1 MATDVKT
8 VLDSME
14 NALRL
19 QIQANAE
26 RRSAKAEREEKEF
39 IEKLMQTAASK
50 TELEAKAESIKGT
63 QDAVRRDQ
71 LMMLMMAGF

>member
-1 MATDVKT
+1 MATDIRT

-19 QIQANAE
+19 QMQANAE
-26 RRSAKAEREEKEF
+26 RRSARAEREEQEF
-39 IEKLMQTAASK
+39 LEKLKRTAASK
-50 TELEAKAESIKGT
+50 TELEAKAESLKGT